1 VINRLDS
8 MLVLLLSFVTSKEL
22 KYMMVQSRDVGEGKR
37 AMPQAITGMVLYLVR
52 LDVHAAGS
60 TK

>member
-8 MLVLLLSFVTSKEL
+8 MLVLLFSFVTSKEL

-37 AMPQAITGMVLYLVR
+37 AMPQAITEMIQSEIWKETLV
-52 LDVHAAGS
+52 G
-60 TK
+60 